1 MLKRTEGIVLKTTV
15 FGEADLI
22 VVFLTKEFGIM
33 RGFAKSP
40 RKIKS
45 RFGSS
50 LEPLTYSRLSF
61 MGKEGSNLPRI
72 TQSDIIKPFNS
83 IREDYRSFLKA
94 AEIIDLALRFL
105 PEREPHPEL
114 FKLMLDT
121 LAGLGR
127 ERDSRLGYLYYKIK
141 FLQIAGLAPRLDMCG
156 RCGCGLSA
164 IRSVCNGMK
173 HIFYVSHGTVICSDC
188 GRDSGQAVHISEGA
202 LRFYASLLKWPVMSL
217 DRIKAPDIFI
227 RDLGFAIDSHIRHV
241 LGSGPV
247 SAETVIHKIIS
258 AEA

>member
-22 VVFLTKEFGIM
+22 VAFLTKDFGIM

-61 MGKEGSNLPRI
+61 MGKEDSNLPRI
-72 TQSDIIKPFNS
+72 TQSDIIKPFNT
-83 IREDYRSFLKA
+83 IREDYSSFLKA
-94 AEIIDLALRFL
+94 AEIIDIALRFL

-114 FKLMLDT
+114 FSLMLGT
-121 LAGLGR
+121 LKGLER
-127 ERDSRLGYLYYKIK
+127 ETDDRLSYLYHKIK

-156 RCGCGLSA
+156 RCGCGLMERPSA
-164 IRSVCNGMK
+164 HNRTK
-173 HIFYVSHGTVICSDC
+173 HIFYVSHGAVICSEC
-188 GRDSGQAVHISEGA
+188 GRDTGQAVHISEGA
-202 LRFYASLLKWPVMSL
+202 LRFYASLLKWPIMSL
-217 DRIKAPDIFI
+217 ERIKAPEMFI
-227 RDLGFAIDSHIRHV
+227 RDLALAIDSHIRYV
-241 LGSGPV
+241 LGTGPA
-247 SAETVIHKIIS
+247 SADAVIYKIMT
-258 AEA
+258 AK